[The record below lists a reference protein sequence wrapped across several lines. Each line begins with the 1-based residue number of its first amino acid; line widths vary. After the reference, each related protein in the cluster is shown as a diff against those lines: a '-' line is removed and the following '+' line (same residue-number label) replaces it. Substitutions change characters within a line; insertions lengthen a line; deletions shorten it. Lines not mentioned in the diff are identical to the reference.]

1 MPNDYFALC
10 ILHFELKGNLIII
23 SSPSGGG
30 KGTLIKEVL
39 EALPDVGYSVSL
51 TTRAP
56 RFGEEDGKHY
66 YFVSKLKFEEKIN
79 SDGFL
84 EYAEVHGN
92 WYGTSRKQTEN
103 MTNAGKDIIL
113 EIDVQGAIQIME
125 KMPEAVSI
133 FIMPPSYE
141 VLKAR
146 LTSRATED
154 LDALNLRL
162 HNSYTEVM
170 EYSRFEYVV
179 INDEVRLAARKIS
192 SIICAERNRR
202 VRQTESVQG
211 ILDSFGVVKH

>member
-1 MPNDYFALC
+1 M
-10 ILHFELKGNLIII
+10 KGNLVII

-30 KGTLIKEVL
+30 KGTIIKEVL
-39 EALPDVGYSVSL
+39 DMLPDVGYSVSL

-79 SDGFL
+79 NDGFL
-84 EYAEVHGN
+84 EYAQVHGN

-103 MTNAGKDIIL
+103 MTNAGKDVIL
-113 EIDVQGAIQIME
+113 EIDVQGAIQVMG

-146 LTSRATED
+146 LTSRATENAAD
-154 LDALNLRL
+154 LEVRLR
-162 HNSYTEVM
+162 NSHDEVKAY
-170 EYSRFEYVV
+170 ERFEYVV
-179 INDEVRLAARKIS
+179 INDEVRLASKKIV
-192 SIICAERNRR
+192 SIICAERQTR
-202 VRQTESVQG
+202 VRQSEAVRS
-211 ILDSFGVVKH
+211 ILDSFEVAKR